1 MENSKEYPLLLSSLI
16 DQLPEV
22 TKEYLREYFSSAP
35 TWVLENIQ
43 IGKLKSDTIFIRE
56 ETKVEAIYIL
66 LEGIVKAIDYR
77 FLGNSYDY
85 MWFYPVISFGSM
97 EVLLDL
103 DQFQTTLST
112 MTTCTILMIP
122 KSIFEKWVK
131 NDIRVLSQEVKA
143 MGTFLLKEVKRERV
157 FLFMQGR
164 ERVVYMLTQIYE
176 QTLENNICIINL
188 THQDLADSTGLSLKT
203 INRSLKELEVEAL
216 INRSGNKIIIH
227 PEQFEKLKEF
237 INQKNG

>member
-1 MENSKEYPLLLSSLI
+1 MENTNEYPLLLSNLI
-16 DQLPEV
+16 NQLPDV
-22 TKEYLREYFSSAP
+22 TKEYLREYFFNAP
-35 TWVLENIQ
+35 VWLSENIQ
-43 IGKLKSDTIFIRE
+43 IVKLKKDTIFIRE

-66 LEGIVKAIDYR
+66 VEGIVKAIDYR

-103 DQFQTTLST
+103 DQYQTTLST
-112 MTTCTILMIP
+112 MTSCTMLIIP
-122 KSIFEKWVK
+122 KNIFEKWVK

-143 MGTFLLKEVKRERV
+143 MGTFLLEEVKRERV

-164 ERVVYMLTQIYE
+164 ERVIYMLIQIYE
-176 QTLENNICIINL
+176 QTLENKICIIKL

-203 INRSLKELEVEAL
+203 INRSLKELESEAL
-216 INRSGNKIIIH
+216 ISRSGNKIIIK
-227 PEQFEKLKEF
+227 PEQFEKLKEN
-237 INQKNG
+237 INEKNG

>member
-1 MENSKEYPLLLSSLI
+1 MENSNEYSELI
-16 DQLPEV
+16 SNLINQLPGV
-22 TKEYLREYFSSAP
+22 TKEYLRDYFSNAP
-35 TWVLENIQ
+35 TWLSENIQ
-43 IGKLKSDTIFIRE
+43 ISKLKKDTIFIRE

-66 LEGIVKAIDYR
+66 AEGIVKAIDYR

-103 DQFQTTLST
+103 DHFQTTLST
-112 MTTCTILMIP
+112 MTSCTMLIIP

-131 NDIRVLSQEVKA
+131 NDIRVLTHEVKT
-143 MGTFLLKEVKRERV
+143 MGTFLLEEVKRERV

-164 ERVVYMLTQIYE
+164 ERVVYMLIQIYE
-176 QTLENNICIINL
+176 QTLENKICIIKL

-203 INRSLKELEVEAL
+203 INRSLKELESGSL
-216 INRSGNKIIIH
+216 ISRSGNKIIIN
-227 PEQFEKLKEF
+227 PEQFDKLKEF
-237 INQKNG
+237 MN